1 MAGKLMG
8 VGAAGLTQMGVW
20 ITAVLLLSAS
30 AFGAELGQGGL
41 AAYGV
46 TPIQLVFLVLYFLLG
61 FFFYSALSAGFGAT
75 VSQESEVQQFSMVL
89 VMPQL
94 AGLVLMPYILGN
106 PSAWPVVLLSL
117 FRALHSHCDVPAH
130 VGNGGSVVATGAVGH
145 PDGGRDLRRALD
157 RVAHLSCRHPYVR

>member
-1 MAGKLMG
+1 M
-8 VGAAGLTQMGVW
+8 
-20 ITAVLLLSAS
+20 
-30 AFGAELGQGGL
+30 GAELGQGGL

-46 TPIQLVFLVLYFLLG
+46 TPMQLVFFVLYFLLG

-94 AGLVLMPYILGN
+94 VGLVLM
-106 PSAWPVVLLSL
+106 VVHP
-117 FRALHSHCDVPAH
+117 RQPIGVAGRVAVAVRTLHSHCDVPAH

-157 RVAHLSCRHPYVR
+157 SVAHLSRRHPYVR